1 MNLRIA
7 DFQFLW
13 IATVMPP
20 PMPPLSQLR
29 DEDRW
34 DSDLELELPRPKLCR
49 TTNGHEVL
57 PADLRAEWDTAGAE
71 DKEEIVKSYMYWRE
85 VDIGV

>member
-29 DEDRW
+29 GDRW
-34 DSDLELELPRPKLCR
+34 DSDSDLELPRPELR
-49 TTNGHEVL
+49 RATNGHEVL
-57 PADLRAEWDTAGAE
+57 PADLRAEWDAAGAE